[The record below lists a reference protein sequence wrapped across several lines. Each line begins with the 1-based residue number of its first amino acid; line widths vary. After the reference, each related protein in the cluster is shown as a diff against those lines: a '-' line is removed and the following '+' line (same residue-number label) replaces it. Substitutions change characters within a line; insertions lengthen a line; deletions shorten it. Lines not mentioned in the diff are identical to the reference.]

1 MATLLHLDSSGQHK
15 NSVSRKLTA
24 HYVDLWRKS
33 NPEGRVIY
41 RDLVKSDIGFLTNEH
56 IVAFNSPRESLN
68 ASQQKLIEFPDVL
81 MKELQDADVI
91 LFGAPM
97 YNFSV
102 PAVLKAWID
111 MIVRAGLTYSF
122 AGGTPQG
129 LLKNKRAVV
138 VTTSGGDYSQAPMQQ
153 FDFVEPWFRSI
164 LGFIGINDVT
174 VFRSFGTNPEVI
186 ATSSK
191 LAEQAIEREFAV
203 LAS

>member
-1 MATLLHLDSSGQHK
+1 MATLLHLDSSGQSE

-24 HYVDLWRKS
+24 HYVKIWKEA
-33 NPEGRVIY
+33 NPNGRVIY

-56 IVAFNSPRESLN
+56 IVAFNSPQDSLN
-68 ASQQKLIEFPDVL
+68 AAQKKLVELPDKL
-81 MKELQDADVI
+81 MEELQEADVI
-91 LFGAPM
+91 LFGTPM

-102 PAVLKAWID
+102 PAVLKGWID
-111 MIVRAGLTYSF
+111 MIVRPGLTYSF

-153 FDFVEPWFRSI
+153 YDFVEPWLRTI
-164 LGFIGINDVT
+164 LGFIGITDVS
-174 VFRSFGTNPEVI
+174 VVRSFGTNPEVI

-191 LAEQAIEREFAV
+191 LAEQAIEREFAAV
-203 LAS
+203 AS